1 MPLQGA
7 VSPLA
12 HAGKLLCGRRHGEGD
27 LVKATRRTFLQAA
40 AGLTLL
46 GRYPAE
52 AQTLPKVRYV
62 SSSPVARPYH
72 AYLYAGDRAGLH
84 QKIGIASEFLW
95 ISGSA
100 AALQLLISGD
110 ADIGNI
116 GILEFIAAKKRQPTL
131 PLSLVYCHDYRSSYV
146 TVVPEDSPIKT
157 VADLKGKSVG
167 VLSLAAGTVPTV
179 KAMAREAGIDPASVQ
194 FVAVGADAAA
204 LVALKSARVDALSF
218 FIGSVAGLENLG
230 MKFRAFTPE
239 VSSGVFVTGNAVLAK
254 NRDLVV
260 RGLQGIALSTRFA
273 QLNPAAAA
281 RNYYA
286 MFQQPTGDRD
296 QALRNDVHT
305 IEKTLTIF
313 KQPSDG
319 RRWGELAEAD
329 WNKLIAFAGP
339 EFGLK
344 PQDTRY
350 ADFFNGGLIADVNK
364 VDMTLAETAAKTASA
379 Q

>member
-1 MPLQGA
+1 
-7 VSPLA
+7 VT
-12 HAGKLLCGRRHGEGD
+12 
-27 LVKATRRTFLQAA
+27 ATRRTFLQAA
-40 AGLTLL
+40 AGAGL
-46 GRYPAE
+46 GLAGWRPAG
-52 AQTLPKVRYV
+52 AQALPKVRYV

-84 QKIGIASEFLW
+84 QKIGIQPEFLW
-95 ISGSA
+95 IAGSA
-100 AALQLLISGD
+100 ATLQLLISGD

-131 PLSLVYCHDYRSSYV
+131 PLSLIYCHDYRSSYV
-146 TVVPEDSPIKT
+146 TVVPVDSPIKS
-157 VADLKGKSVG
+157 VADLKGKTVG

-179 KAMAREAGIDPASVQ
+179 KAMARQAGIDPASVQ

-204 LVALKSARVDALSF
+204 LVALKSGRVDALSF

-230 MKFRAFTPE
+230 NTFRSFSPE
-239 VSSGVFVTGNAVLAK
+239 VSSGVFVTGNAFLVRS
-254 NRDLVV
+254 RDLAV
-260 RGLQGIALSTRFA
+260 RGLQGVALSTRFA

-296 QALRNDVHT
+296 KALRDDVHA

-313 KQPSDG
+313 KQPNDG
-319 RRWGELAEAD
+319 RRWGELTEAD
-329 WNKLIAFAGP
+329 WSKLIAFAGP

-344 PQDTRY
+344 PEDTKY
-350 ADFFNGGLIADVNK
+350 SDFFNGDLITDVNK
-364 VDMTLAETAAKTASA
+364 VDMTLAEAAAKSTP
-379 Q
+379 

>member
-1 MPLQGA
+1 MT
-7 VSPLA
+7 
-12 HAGKLLCGRRHGEGD
+12 
-27 LVKATRRTFLQAA
+27 ATRRTFLQALPRRVGARPWA
-40 AGLTLL
+40 AQ
-46 GRYPAE
+46 RQA
-52 AQTLPKVRYV
+52 LPKVRYV

-84 QKIGIASEFLW
+84 QKIGIQPEFLW
-95 ISGSA
+95 IAGSA
-100 AALQLLISGD
+100 ATLQLLISGD

-131 PLSLVYCHDYRSSYV
+131 PLSLIYCHDYRSSYV
-146 TVVPEDSPIKT
+146 TVVPVDSPIKS
-157 VADLKGKSVG
+157 VVDLKGKTVG

-179 KAMAREAGIDPASVQ
+179 KAMARQAGIDPASVQ

-204 LVALKSARVDALSF
+204 LVALKSGSVDALSF

-230 MKFRAFTPE
+230 NTFRSFSPE
-239 VSSGVFVTGNAVLAK
+239 VSSGVFVTSNAFLAK
-254 NRDLVV
+254 SRDLAV

-296 QALRNDVHT
+296 KALRDDVHA

-313 KQPSDG
+313 KQPNDG
-319 RRWGELAEAD
+319 RRWGELTEAD
-329 WNKLIAFAGP
+329 WSKLIAFAGP

-344 PQDTRY
+344 PEDTRY
-350 ADFFNGGLIADVNK
+350 SDFFNGDLIVDVNK
-364 VDMTLAETAAKTASA
+364 VDITLAEAAAKSTP
-379 Q
+379 